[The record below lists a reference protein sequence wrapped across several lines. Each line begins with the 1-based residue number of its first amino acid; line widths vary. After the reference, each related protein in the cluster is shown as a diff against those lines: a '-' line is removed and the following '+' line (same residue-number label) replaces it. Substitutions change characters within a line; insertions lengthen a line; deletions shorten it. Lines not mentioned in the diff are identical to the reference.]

1 MTISMKDFEKIFL
14 YITKILREMIKA
26 KKLNSKV
33 GYSKIRI
40 KGYNLFKN
48 CKKFYEEFQVI
59 AVVFWNV

>member
-26 KKLNSKV
+26 KKLSSKV

-48 CKKFYEEFQVI
+48 CKKFYEEF
-59 AVVFWNV
+59 